1 MAATRDATQ
10 HPPGIDPIDRPAN
23 DRIAGWSLGGL
34 RILMGLLWLQ
44 NVGWKQPPFT
54 TSRGVG
60 RYVQLGVTHEVFG
73 PYAWF
78 SKHVVLEN
86 LTAFGW
92 GVMAVELS
100 LAVFLLLGLATRF
113 WAIVGAM
120 QGLAIALSVL
130 NAPHEWGW
138 AYWMIIAI
146 HLVLAATAAGRIAG
160 LDGPLRPIWRGRTG
174 RVSRLL
180 LRCS

>member
-1 MAATRDATQ
+1 MTTPRTS
-10 HPPGIDPIDRPAN
+10 DPVASAEIDRPA
-23 DRIAGWSLGGL
+23 DGKIAGWSLGAL

-60 RYVQLGVTHEVFG
+60 RYVALGVSNEVFA

-78 SKHVVLEN
+78 SKHVVLQN

-92 GVMAVELS
+92 GVMVVELC

-113 WAIVGAM
+113 WALVGAG
-120 QGLAIALSVL
+120 QGIAIMLSVL
-130 NAPHEWGW
+130 HAPHEWGW
-138 AYWMIIAI
+138 SYWMLIGI
-146 HLVLAATAAGRIAG
+146 HLVLAATAAGRVAG
-160 LDGPLRPIWRGRTG
+160 LDGALRPVWRSRHGRL
-174 RVSRLL
+174 SRLL